1 MAPHL
6 YQYMRMFGAF
16 EGAAVYVRAK
26 YRRQEMRLN
35 VPGLRASLALRGG
48 TSDRPTFQKV
58 FLEGEYDIDLGFAP
72 RLIVDGGAN
81 VGYASVYFA
90 QRFPDA
96 LVLAVEPE
104 PGNFRLLTSNTE
116 AYPNIRCFNHALW
129 PRRACLSIENPS
141 GNADAFF
148 VQETTGRTSPQVVST
163 ISIPE
168 LLDQAGAESIDLLKL
183 DVEGAEKELFED
195 EAAQRWI
202 ARTRAVIVEL
212 HDRFKPGCTQA
223 VERALASQPFRRTQ
237 NGESLLFLHDPTA

>member
-16 EGAAVYVRAK
+16 EGAAVYARAK

-35 VPGLRASLALRGG
+35 IPGLRGSLALRGG
-48 TSDRPTFQKV
+48 TSDRSTFQKV
-58 FLEGEYDIDLGFAP
+58 FLEGEYDFDLGFAP

-90 QRFPDA
+90 HRFPDA

-116 AYPNIRCFNHALW
+116 AYPNIRRFNHALW
-129 PRRACLSIENPS
+129 PRHACLSLENPS

-148 VQETTGRTSPQVVST
+148 VQEAADQTVPQGVST
-163 ISIPE
+163 ISIQE
-168 LLDQAGAESIDLLKL
+168 LLDQAGGESIDLLKL

-195 EAAQRWI
+195 EAAPVWI

-212 HDRFKPGCTQA
+212 HDRFRPGCTQT
-223 VERALASQPFRRTQ
+223 VERALAGYRFRRTER
-237 NGESLLFLHDPTA
+237 GESLLFLHDPTA